1 MFNLF
6 KTKKLTKLTRR
17 KSNIET
23 KEKRSFK
30 FICDISKHVIE

>member
-6 KTKKLTKLTRR
+6 KTKKLTKLT
-17 KSNIET
+17 KKIKHKNQ
-23 KEKRSFK
+23 KKKDQFK